1 MADYQE
7 TGFWIVASGT
17 AGTIL
22 WNIINYL
29 RKPSFV
35 RRSSYDE
42 LIESNERMRA
52 EMAGLRSEIV
62 GLRAEIIE
70 LKAEVRRRMAA
81 EEFYR
86 DQWRELKDRT
96 EKR

>member
-1 MADYQE
+1 MADYKE

-22 WNIINYL
+22 WNILNYM
-29 RKPSFV
+29 RRPTFV

-62 GLRAEIIE
+62 GLRSEIIE
-70 LKAEVRRRMAA
+70 LKAEVRSRMAA
-81 EEFYR
+81 EEFWR
-86 DQWRELKDRT
+86 NQWRELKDRM
-96 EKR
+96 ENR